1 MVFNSHAGHNPDGKV
16 GCGAIG
22 LIKESTE
29 NRRVNAEL
37 IRQLRALN
45 HTVYDCTVDDGTS
58 SSNVLSKIVAK
69 CNAHAVD
76 WDISIHFNSGAA
88 DNSGNNKTT
97 GIEVL
102 IYNLNDTATKNK
114 ANAIC
119 NELSALG
126 FKNRGVKQRQDL
138 YVLRKTNAKAM
149 LIECCFV
156 DDADDVRLYQ
166 SLGVTR
172 FAAAIV
178 KGLTG
183 QVLQESTTATTTN
196 TSAKTYD
203 VVKEINKYTTSA
215 DAIAQTNAKGKLA
228 IGTYYVYDKYPDGYK
243 GVYNITTDKTGDSAG
258 SWINPKENIVQQ
270 TTTTTTEKKLYRVR
284 KSKDDAKSQIGAYS
298 SLDNAKAACQAAGA
312 DYHVF
317 DWEYKIVYSYI
328 APVEPK
334 PVEPAPVQPEPTPV
348 VPEPAPEVVE
358 VKVYDLAYPEKN
370 LICDRDVNRTN
381 TDCAKAVKKILQNNA
396 NFNYDIAKAF
406 FKLAPIYKIDPMMAI
421 AQSIL
426 ETGWFKFEGSSAKP
440 EQNNFCGLG
449 VTGGGVSGAIFNT
462 IEDGVKAQLQHL
474 YAYGCKDELPSS
486 EKTLLDPRFHLV
498 TRGIA
503 PHWQQLAGRWAV
515 PGYDKNAYSTPEAA
529 MKAGNTYGQKIRNI
543 YNQLI
548 AIAVTDEDIKAI
560 FGEDNV
566 KPEAPI
572 QPVQPTDQVPPTNPV
587 KPVEPTKP
595 VKTNYNKIV
604 SLFIEFIKKLVEF
617 FITYLSKKDI

>member
-1 MVFNSHAGHNPDGKV
+1 MIFNSHAGHNPDGKV
-16 GCGAIG
+16 GCGAVS

-29 NRRVNAEL
+29 NRKVNTEL
-37 IRQLRALN
+37 IRQLRALG

-58 SSNVLSKIVAK
+58 SSSVLSKIVAK
-69 CNAHAVD
+69 CNAHSVD
-76 WDISIHFNSGAA
+76 WDISIHFNSGAS
-88 DNSGNNKTT
+88 DKGGNGKTT

-102 IYNLNDTATKNK
+102 IYDLNDTATKNK

-183 QVLQESTTATTTN
+183 QVLQESTTTTTTN
-196 TSAKTYD
+196 TPAKPYN

-228 IGTYYVYDKYPDGYK
+228 VGTYYIYDKYPDGYK

-258 SWINPKENIVQQ
+258 SWINPKENVIQQ
-270 TTTTTTEKKLYRVR
+270 TTTTTTTTEQKLYRVR
-284 KSKDDAKSQIGAYS
+284 KSKDDSKSQVGAYS
-298 SLDNAKAACQAAGA
+298 KLENAKNACQSAGPG
-312 DYHVF
+312 YHVF
-317 DWEYKIVYSYI
+317 NWDYKIVYSYV
-328 APVEPK
+328 APTPK
-334 PVEPAPVQPEPTPV
+334 PVTPT
-348 VPEPAPEVVE
+348 PAPEKVVE
-358 VKVYDLAYPEKN
+358 VYNLDYLEKN
-370 LICDRDVNRTN
+370 PIILTTELDTN
-381 TDCAKAVKKILQNNA
+381 ELKRDCAKASKKILQNNA
-396 NFNYDIAKAF
+396 KFNWDIAKAF

-426 ETGWFKFEGSSAKP
+426 ETGWFKFEGSDAKAS
-440 EQNNFCGLG
+440 QNNFCGLG
-449 VTGGGVSGAIFNT
+449 VTGGGVSGATFNT
-462 IEDGVKAQLQHL
+462 IEDGVRAQLQHL

-503 PHWQQLAGRWAV
+503 TYWQQLAGRWAV
-515 PGYDKNAYSTPEAA
+515 PGYDKVKYNTPQKAMEAN
-529 MKAGNTYGQKIRNI
+529 NTYGQKIRTI
-543 YNQLI
+543 YNQLAATTI
-548 AIAVTDEDIKAI
+548 TDEDIKAM
-560 FGEDNV
+560 FDDDEDV
-566 KPEAPI
+566 
-572 QPVQPTDQVPPTNPV
+572 
-587 KPVEPTKP
+587 VEPT
-595 VKTNYNKIV
+595 NDNIV
-604 SLFIEFIKKLVEF
+604 ALIMECIKKLIEF
-617 FITYLSKKDI
+617 LTIYLSKKDV

>member
-69 CNAHAVD
+69 CNAHSVD
-76 WDISIHFNSGAA
+76 WDISIHFNSGAS
-88 DNSGNNKTT
+88 DKGGNGKTT

-102 IYNLNDTATKNK
+102 IYNLNDAATKNK

-156 DDADDVRLYQ
+156 DDADDVKLYQ

-183 QVLQESTTATTTN
+183 QVLQESTTTTTTN
-196 TSAKTYD
+196 TPAKLYN

-228 IGTYYVYDKYPDGYK
+228 VGTYYIYDKYPDGYK

-258 SWINPKENIVQQ
+258 SWINPKENVIQQ
-270 TTTTTTEKKLYRVR
+270 TTTTTTTTEQKLYRVR

-298 SLDNAKAACQAAGA
+298 SLDNAKAACQSAGPG
-312 DYHVF
+312 YYVF
-317 DWEYKIVYSYI
+317 DWKWNIVYSYT
-328 APVEPK
+328 APVVIPEPT
-334 PVEPAPVQPEPTPV
+334 PVQPEPTPV
-348 VPEPAPEVVE
+348 VPEPIPQPEVVE
-358 VKVYDLAYPEKN
+358 VKVYNLDYPEKN
-370 LICDRDVNRTN
+370 LICDSSVNRAN
-381 TDCAKAVKKILQNNA
+381 ADCAKAAKKILQNNA
-396 NFNYDIAKAF
+396 KFNYDIAKAF
-406 FKLAPIYKIDPMMAI
+406 FKLAPLYKIDPMMAI
-421 AQSIL
+421 AQSVL
-426 ETGWFKFEGSSAKP
+426 ETGWFKFEGSDAKAA
-440 EQNNFCGLG
+440 QNNFCGLG
-449 VTGGGVSGAIFNT
+449 VTGGGVSGATFNT
-462 IEDGVKAQLQHL
+462 IEDGVRAQLQHL

-503 PHWQQLAGRWAV
+503 PYWQQLAGRWAV
-515 PGYDKNAYSTPEAA
+515 PGYDKNIYSTPQKAMEAN
-529 MKAGNTYGQKIRNI
+529 NTYGQKIRTI
-543 YNQLI
+543 YNQLMSTS
-548 AIAVTDEDIKAI
+548 VTEEDIKAI
-560 FGEDNV
+560 FDENEDV
-566 KPEAPI
+566 IE
-572 QPVQPTDQVPPTNPV
+572 PTNDNIV
-587 KPVEPTKP
+587 ALIVEC
-595 VKTNYNKIV
+595 
-604 SLFIEFIKKLVEF
+604 IKKLIEF
-617 FITYLSKKDI
+617 FNNIFK